1 MVTLRQV
8 RRAAEREEQFRAM
21 QHALR
26 RTFDYVAAEP
36 VPERLRALIE
46 TLERRLTSTS
56 DAAEQSQDQVGGTIS
71 TTMFQLREP
80 S

>member
-26 RTFDYVAAEP
+26 RTFDYV
-36 VPERLRALIE
+36 
-46 TLERRLTSTS
+46 TGSGMRR
-56 DAAEQSQDQVGGTIS
+56 E
-71 TTMFQLREP
+71 
-80 S
+80 